1 MGLPR
6 PRAGRRT
13 RPGTLTKYRLPPP
26 TVRRRSALIR
36 NLRLPSFDK
45 SARPGAG
52 HQLVPADHLAR
63 MVDQNDQKVE
73 SATAKTNR
81 LRAFLEKSL
90 CRKQA
95 ERAERD
101 RSLVRDEGS
110 DHKSNFFLLNS
121 TRQVEGAVT
130 PPIYPADLLPT
141 RNERWRRVKIGIG
154 DASRCH
160 PSHTTEGYPPRRRI
174 LLCIA

>member
-1 MGLPR
+1 M
-6 PRAGRRT
+6 AGRAR
-13 RPGTLTKYRLPPP
+13 RARYRY
-26 TVRRRSALIR
+26 RRSDHD
-36 NLRLPSFDK
+36 P
-45 SARPGAG
+45 AG
-52 HQLVPADHLAR
+52 VEDRDRVGYLVDQGFSML
-63 MVDQNDQKVE
+63 DQNDQKVE

-81 LRAFLEKSL
+81 LLAFLEKSL

-121 TRQVEGAVT
+121 SRQVQGAVT

-141 RNERWRRVKIGIG
+141 RNEPWRR
-154 DASRCH
+154 
-160 PSHTTEGYPPRRRI
+160 
-174 LLCIA
+174 

>member
-26 TVRRRSALIR
+26 TVRRSALIR

-81 LRAFLEKSL
+81 LLAFLEKSL
-90 CRKQA
+90 CRK
-95 ERAERD
+95 
-101 RSLVRDEGS
+101 
-110 DHKSNFFLLNS
+110 
-121 TRQVEGAVT
+121 
-130 PPIYPADLLPT
+130 
-141 RNERWRRVKIGIG
+141 
-154 DASRCH
+154 
-160 PSHTTEGYPPRRRI
+160 
-174 LLCIA
+174 